1 MSNCSGLFGHMLRQL
16 RSMLRH
22 NRSPNKVRMDP
33 LGSIFL
39 WASYRR
45 NVYLGRKKTNPLYII
60 WYNNWIPYDIIFS
73 RICLWWCTRIWDLSV
88 FVWGGVAGI
97 VCCQSSH
104 QIFASASADVNTV
117 ALTYLFVVGQDT
129 ESSCLTCWYIIPC
142 GWLSGVRQWSIIGR
156 TGWTITLCFL
166 MSHLAGFSLLA
177 GLLSLDLFWNIYLF
191 VSCECKLLDDVGR
204 LKSQVRVFFPVLP
217 KVSTQFKE
225 MTITFCCAGSYVY
238 IQCASFWELILLVRG
253 SNIHQKSLLEIAHP
267 FWGMICVCVL

>member
-129 ESSCLTCWYIIPC
+129 ESSCVTCWYIIPC

-156 TGWTITLCFL
+156 TGWTMSSWVFPDESSGRIFSTGRTSFTWFVLKYIFVCL
-166 MSHLAGFSLLA
+166 MWMQTAWWCRSTKESGQS
-177 GLLSLDLFWNIYLF
+177 
-191 VSCECKLLDDVGR
+191 
-204 LKSQVRVFFPVLP
+204 VLP
-217 KVSTQFKE
+217 GFAQS
-225 MTITFCCAGSYVY
+225 VY
-238 IQCASFWELILLVRG
+238 SVQGNDHNLLLCWNVCVHPVCLILG
-253 SNIHQKSLLEIAHP
+253 THTIGKG
-267 FWGMICVCVL
+267 F